1 MATTRR
7 PAARRAT
14 TPAAAARADAAQAS
28 FAARRT
34 ALGAALTKAEGAAR
48 GPVAAIFASGHEAH
62 RNGDVDYEFRQPST
76 FWYLTGFEEPDAV
89 AVLRPGHA
97 QPYVLFVRP
106 HDPQMAIWVGPRAGI
121 QGAQA
126 RYGAD
131 AAYSIDDLEKE
142 LPGVLDGIRTLY
154 FSFGADERVEQQVT
168 KLVAQRR
175 AYGQRGGVAIERV
188 ADPFPFVALQ
198 RLIKSTEEVAALQQ
212 AIDITGAGIEA
223 AMHATRPGLHEYE
236 LQAVLEAEY
245 RRLGSPRN
253 GFPSIVATGANAC
266 TLHYTS
272 NRAQVGRNDL
282 VLLDTGAEVD
292 YYGADVSRTYPA
304 SGRFTPEQRAVYDIV
319 LDAQQQAIDLV
330 APGVRFIDVHQRA
343 LRVLVEGLRHL
354 GILKGRT
361 DRLIKDGAYQPY
373 FMHATSHWLGLDV
386 HDVGAYREDGQ
397 STALRTGMVLTVEPG
412 LYIAPGSDAPKA
424 FQGIGVRIEDD
435 VLVTRGGHRNL
446 SGAIPRDP
454 ETLEAIVRG

>member
-7 PAARRAT
+7 PATKTTSRRAQT
-14 TPAAAARADAAQAS
+14 AAAPTPFS
-28 FAARRT
+28 RRRD
-34 ALGAALTKAEGAAR
+34 ALGASLVRAEGAAR

-89 AVLRPGHA
+89 AVLRPGHS
-97 QPYVLFVRP
+97 QPFVMFVRP
-106 HDPQMAIWVGPRAGI
+106 HDPQMAVWVGPRAGI
-121 QGAQA
+121 EGAQQ
-126 RYGAD
+126 RYGAN
-131 AAYSIDDLEKE
+131 AAFSIDDIEKE

-154 FSFGADERVEQQVT
+154 YSFGADEAVE
-168 KLVAQRR
+168 KLVTRVSAQRR
-175 AYGQRGGVAIERV
+175 GAGQRGGVAIERI
-188 ADPFPFVALQ
+188 ADPFPFVAQQ
-198 RLIKSTEEVAALQQ
+198 RLIKSSDEIDALQS

-223 AMHATRPGLHEYE
+223 AMRATKPGMHEYE
-236 LQAVLEAEY
+236 LQSILEAEY

-272 NRAQVGRNDL
+272 NRAVVGRNDL

-304 SGRFTPEQRAVYDIV
+304 NGRFSPEQRAVYDV
-319 LDAQQQAIDLV
+319 VYEAQRQAIELV
-330 APGVRFIDVHQRA
+330 APGVRFIDVHQKA
-343 LRVLVEGLRHL
+343 LRVLVDGLRHL
-354 GILKGRT
+354 GVLDGRA
-361 DRLIKDGAYQPY
+361 DKLIKDGSYQPY

-397 STALRTGMVLTVEPG
+397 STALRPGMVLTVEPG
-412 LYIAPGSDAPKA
+412 LYISPGSDAPKA
-424 FQGIGVRIEDD
+424 LQGIGVRIEDD
-435 VLVTRGGHRNL
+435 ILVTRTGYRNL
-446 SGAIPRDP
+446 SGGIPSDP
-454 ETLEAIVRG
+454 DTLEDIVRG

>member
-7 PAARRAT
+7 TPARRQPPT
-14 TPAAAARADAAQAS
+14 AAATQAQAP
-28 FAARRT
+28 FAVRRA
-34 ALGAALTKAEGAAR
+34 ALAAALTKAEGAAR
-48 GPVAAIFASGHEAH
+48 GPIAAVFASGHDAH
-62 RNGDVDYEFRQPST
+62 RNGDVDHEFRQPST

-106 HDPQMAIWVGPRAGI
+106 HDPHMAVWVGPRAGI
-121 QGAQA
+121 EGARA

-142 LPGVLDGIRTLY
+142 LPAVLDGIRTLY
-154 FSFGADERVEQQVT
+154 FSFGADEQVERLVT

-175 AYGQRGGVAIERV
+175 AFGQRGGVAIERV
-188 ADPFPFVALQ
+188 ADPFPFVAQQ
-198 RLIKSTEEVAALQQ
+198 RLIKTAAEIDALQQ

-223 AMHATRPGLHEYE
+223 AMRATRPGLHEYE

-272 NRAQVGRNDL
+272 NRARVGRNDL

-319 LDAQQQAIDLV
+319 LEAQQRAIDLV
-330 APGVRFIDVHQRA
+330 APGVRFIEVHQAA
-343 LRVLVEGLRHL
+343 LRLLVDGLRHL
-354 GILKGRT
+354 RILTGRT

-397 STALRTGMVLTVEPG
+397 STALRPGMVLTVEPG
-412 LYIAPGSDAPKA
+412 LYIAPGSAAPRA
-424 FQGIGVRIEDD
+424 FHGIGVRIEDD
-435 VLVTRGGHRNL
+435 ILVTRGGHRNL
-446 SGAIPRDP
+446 SAAIPRDP
-454 ETLEAIVRG
+454 ETLEALVRG